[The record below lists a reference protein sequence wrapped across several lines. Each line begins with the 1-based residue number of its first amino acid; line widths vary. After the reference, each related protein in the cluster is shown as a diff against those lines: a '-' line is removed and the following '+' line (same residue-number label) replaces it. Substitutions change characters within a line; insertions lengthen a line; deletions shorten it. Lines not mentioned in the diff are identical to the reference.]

1 MLWKDRNS
9 IYFNS
14 YVNVIKFRNLMQIMQ
29 IYKDDRKRYLWSRLK
44 HTNHYLSTVFV
55 NIINTT

>member
-1 MLWKDRNS
+1 
-9 IYFNS
+9 
-14 YVNVIKFRNLMQIMQ
+14 MQIMQ